1 MRKGALKIE
10 RSIKNSGKVNVGD
23 KAVVYMATDVFKH
36 LMESEGD
43 LPLGKDLHPMTIVPC
58 GIAIDA
64 ATEACSFEKTGIDTL
79 RAMSFEL
86 ESPINPD
93 VTLTALAEIM
103 LIGRRHVEVDVE
115 VKQNE
120 RLILK
125 GRVVLVRVREK
136 KAQELKAF
144 EG

>member
-10 RSIKNSGKVNVGD
+10 RSIKNNGKVNVGD

>member
-1 MRKGALKIE
+1 MKKGALRVE
-10 RSIKNSGKVNVGD
+10 RSIKTNGKVSAGD
-23 KAVVYMATDVFKH
+23 KAVVYMATDVYKH

-86 ESPINPD
+86 ESPINPFD
-93 VTLTALAEIM
+93 TLTALAEIM
-103 LIGRRHVEVDVE
+103 LIGRRHVEVVVE